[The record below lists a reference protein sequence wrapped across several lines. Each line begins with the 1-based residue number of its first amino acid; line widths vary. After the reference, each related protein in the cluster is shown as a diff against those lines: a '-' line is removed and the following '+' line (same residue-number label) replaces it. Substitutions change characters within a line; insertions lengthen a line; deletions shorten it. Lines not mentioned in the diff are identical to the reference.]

1 MKKALVFT
9 ETIGVSNWVKK
20 TVVVE
25 ETTFSPGGETN
36 TYTAFV
42 IITDVEG
49 LLQDAYE
56 VAFER
61 EIPESEFIDDHTIP
75 IPVPGDREVHLD
87 TDDPSQ
93 SISVPVR
100 P

>member
-25 ETTFSPGGETN
+25 ETTLGPEGEAN
-36 TYTAFV
+36 TYKAFV
-42 IITDVEG
+42 IITDING
-49 LLQDAYE
+49 MLQDAYE

-61 EIPESEFIDDHTIP
+61 EIPESKFIDDHTIP

-87 TDDPSQ
+87 TEDPSL
-93 SISVPVR
+93 SVSVPR
-100 P
+100 

>member
-25 ETTFSPGGETN
+25 ETTLGPDGETN
-36 TYTAFV
+36 TYKAFV
-42 IITDVEG
+42 IITDTDG

-56 VAFER
+56 VTFER
-61 EIPESEFIDDHTIP
+61 EVLESEFIDDHTIP
-75 IPVPGDREVHLD
+75 IPVPGDRVVHLD

-93 SISVPVR
+93 SVSVPK
-100 P
+100 

>member
-20 TVVVE
+20 TVVVI
-25 ETTFSPGGETN
+25 ETTLGPGGETN

-42 IITDVEG
+42 IVTDTDG
-49 LLQDAYE
+49 MLQDAYE

-75 IPVPGDREVHLD
+75 IPVPGDREVRLD
-87 TDDPSQ
+87 TEDPSK
-93 SISVPVR
+93 SVSVTK
-100 P
+100 

>member
-25 ETTFSPGGETN
+25 ETTLGPDGETN
-36 TYTAFV
+36 TYKAFV
-42 IITDVEG
+42 IITDING
-49 LLQDAYE
+49 MLQDAYE

-75 IPVPGDREVHLD
+75 IPVPGGREVHLN
-87 TDDPSQ
+87 TQDPSR
-93 SISVPVR
+93 SVSVPK
-100 P
+100 